1 MNDAVI
7 CDTARGDRSGAW
19 LGFKERSMD
28 TAKITVLVIDDQSVD
43 RELAVR
49 MLDSQFRVLQ
59 ADSVEAGLA
68 IYRAENVDCVL
79 LDHHMPGMAGLD
91 GLRRFAAEKAVVV
104 MVTGSDNDL
113 LAAEAFKRGA
123 RDYVLKRSMSGA
135 VVQRIVM
142 REVERRR
149 LERELQASQL
159 RFDEVA
165 ARIGEVLWVRGLD
178 GEFLYLS
185 PAFERV
191 WGRPRAGMT
200 LAVWESLVH
209 PDDRAK
215 GHTTAAWANGIEH
228 VEDYRIVRPDGQVR
242 HISNRGYPIYEA
254 GRLARVGG
262 IARDITEETRVHAQL
277 RLAQKLE
284 AIGQLAAGVAHEINT
299 PAQYVGDNITFFE
312 QGFRDLAPLLEACA
326 RGPQSVDA
334 AAFAKLVASADL
346 DYLVK
351 EIPDAIR
358 QAAAGIAQ
366 IKKIVQAMKEFSHPA
381 DDMTTV
387 NLNRAIEN
395 TATVAKNEWKYV
407 AELVLELAPDLPPV
421 MCYPSEVNQ
430 VVLNLVVNAAHAI
443 ADVVGSQRAAK
454 GVLKIATRVE
464 GQNVVIEVTDTGG
477 GIPHGIRH
485 KIFDPFFTTKG
496 IGKGTGQGLAIA
508 HRIVVEHHGGTIDFE
523 SEIGKGTRF
532 MIRLPIEGIAHDEA
546 PREEVAA

>member
-1 MNDAVI
+1 
-7 CDTARGDRSGAW
+7 
-19 LGFKERSMD
+19 MD
-28 TAKITVLVIDDQSVD
+28 TAKITILVIDDQGAD
-43 RELAVR
+43 RELAAR

-59 ADSVEAGLA
+59 ADSVESGLA
-68 IYRAENVDCVL
+68 IYRADDVDCVL

-91 GLRRFAAEKAVVV
+91 GLRRFAAENAVVI
-104 MVTGSDNDL
+104 MVTGSGNDQI
-113 LAAEAFKRGA
+113 AAEAFKRGA
-123 RDYVLKRSMSGA
+123 RDYVLKRSMSA
-135 VVQRIVM
+135 TVLQRIIM

-149 LERELQASQL
+149 LERELHASQL

-165 ARIGEVLWVRGLD
+165 ARIGEVLWVRSLD

-215 GHTTAAWANGIEH
+215 GQTTAAANGIEH
-228 VEDYRIVRPDGQVR
+228 VEDFRIVRPDGQVR
-242 HISNRGYPIYEA
+242 HISNRGYPIYE
-254 GRLARVGG
+254 GSRLARVGG

-299 PAQYVGDNITFFE
+299 PAQYVGDNITFLA
-312 QGFRDLAPLLEACA
+312 QGFQDLAPLLEACA
-326 RGPQSVDA
+326 CGAEKVDA
-334 AAFAKLVASADL
+334 AAFAKLVAAADL

-351 EIPDAIR
+351 EIPDAIQ
-358 QAAAGIAQ
+358 QAAAGIGQ

-381 DDMTTV
+381 DDMTVV

-407 AELVLELAPDLPPV
+407 ADLVLELAADLPPV
-421 MCYPSEVNQ
+421 MCYPSELSQ
-430 VVLNLVVNAAHAI
+430 VVLNHVVNAAHAI
-443 ADVVGSQRAAK
+443 GDVVGSKGAAK
-454 GVLKIATRVE
+454 GLIKIATRVE
-464 GQNVVIEVTDTGG
+464 GKNAVIEITDTGG
-477 GIPHGIRH
+477 GIPSAIRH

-523 SEIGKGTRF
+523 SELGRGTRF
-532 MIRLPIEGIAHDEA
+532 MLRLPIEGVTRRDA
-546 PREEVAA
+546 PHEEVAA